1 MQPLVLKSST
11 AASHPL
17 WYEAVVIALSHHE
30 KFDGTEYLWQLKGE
44 DIPLVR
50 RIVAVADV
58 FDALTSERPYKKAW
72 EVDRALGSPS
82 EENSGSHFSNL
93 PACACFWPI
102 WMRPCR
108 SKRVSKMTQRATQEP
123 KHEGRPNHFV
133 SLAKFARHCS
143 VDGGVASNGFGF
155 WRCCLVVRPDLFA
168 KLASRFTGCDL
179 GGMQHG
185 GEIAQDGVYNGA
197 LVITALH
204 FDQPTF
210 KLATTDLVD
219 MADSFASG
227 QRLAK
232 GLMQD
237 GLRNVLVLG
246 QGVAINGSAL
256 IEGMRNILPPDV
268 SLSGGLAG
276 DGGAFQQTWT
286 LSDQGVSPKQL
297 VAMGFVGDHIQ
308 MRHGSFHG
316 WQPFGYCCVTRC
328 DHNVLYELDGEPA
341 LDIYKRYLGDYAK
354 DLPGSGLLFP
364 FEMLG
369 QDLTAVGLIRTILG
383 IDESN
388 GSLILAGDIEPDGYL
403 RLMHANTD

>member
-1 MQPLVLKSST
+1 MKVAQITLSALPSLQDTAPLMAVSPQMALVFGDVALLSDPTCLPSLQAALPGVTLVGCST
-11 AASHPL
+11 A
-17 WYEAVVIALSHHE
+17 
-30 KFDGTEYLWQLKGE
+30 
-44 DIPLVR
+44 
-50 RIVAVADV
+50 
-58 FDALTSERPYKKAW
+58 
-72 EVDRALGSPS
+72 
-82 EENSGSHFSNL
+82 
-93 PACACFWPI
+93 
-102 WMRPCR
+102 
-108 SKRVSKMTQRATQEP
+108 
-123 KHEGRPNHFV
+123 
-133 SLAKFARHCS
+133 
-143 VDGGVASNGFGF
+143 
-155 WRCCLVVRPDLFA
+155 
-168 KLASRFTGCDL
+168 
-179 GGMQHG
+179 

-219 MADSFASG
+219 MADSFAAG
-227 QRLAK
+227 ERLAK

-256 IEGMRNILPPDV
+256 IEGMRNILPADV

-316 WQPFGYCCVTRC
+316 WQPFGVIRRVTRC

-403 RLMHANTD
+403 RLMHANTDSLINGAQAAAEKVREAGLPDGACLALLVSCVGRKLVMGAHVDEEIDAVVDVFGKGAAIAGFYSYGEISPVIEGMDCKLHNQTMTITYISEAA